1 MIEQKFTLT
10 DAGGL
15 HARPAALFVQLC
27 KSFQCEVTIRLG
39 EKQAD
44 AKSIL
49 SLMTLGAGN
58 GVTITVCADGSD
70 EVQAMEKITGF
81 FSEKSH

>member
-1 MIEQKFTLT
+1 MIEQKITLT

-27 KSFQCEVTIRLG
+27 KSFQCKVTVKLG

-49 SLMTLGAGN
+49 SLMALGAGN
-58 GVTITVCADGSD
+58 GVIITVCADGAD
-70 EVQAMEKITGF
+70 EVQAMEKITAF
-81 FSEKSH
+81 FSENSH